1 MGEQARK
8 LYGHCGSC
16 APAATAG
23 HRRRSARDALR
34 PIPQARKGGVNPRPT
49 TDHGASTRFSHGS
62 SDRGHN
68 RDTIATDEKT
78 LLKLINHALK
88 VSLLLVL
95 AGPVAAQPEAR
106 ALLDDF
112 ASELDSLSAEFSQ
125 ITIDASDEVVEE
137 SSGRMF
143 FQKPDLI
150 RWDYIE
156 PFPQVI
162 VADGEQLWHYDES
175 LEQVTVRPQ
184 PAPGDSPMLVLTRPE
199 LLEKFYRILPSDRPD
214 QLRFE
219 PLADQAEIEM
229 ARLTFRDGKPATLD
243 LFDPFGQST
252 RLTLTEIRRNPE
264 IDPGV
269 FEFEVPEGA
278 DVLEGL

>member
-1 MGEQARK
+1 MIK
-8 LYGHCGSC
+8 TF
-16 APAATAG
+16 AA
-23 HRRRSARDALR
+23 
-34 PIPQARKGGVNPRPT
+34 
-49 TDHGASTRFSHGS
+49 ASLFV
-62 SDRGHN
+62 
-68 RDTIATDEKT
+68 AEF
-78 LLKLINHALK
+78 
-88 VSLLLVL
+88 L
-95 AGPVAAQPEAR
+95 APVAAQPEAR
-106 ALLDDF
+106 VLLDDF
-112 ASELDSLSAEFSQ
+112 ARGLDSLTAEFSQ
-125 ITIDASDEVVEE
+125 ITIDGSDEVVEE
-137 SSGRMF
+137 SSGRMY

-150 RWDYIE
+150 RWDYLE

-162 VADGEQLWHYDES
+162 VADGKQLWHYDES

-199 LLEKFYRILPSDRPD
+199 LLEKFYRILPSNRPD

-252 RLTLTEIRRNPE
+252 RLTLSAIRRNPD
-264 IDPGV
+264 IDPDV

>member
-1 MGEQARK
+1 MNSISIK
-8 LYGHCGSC
+8 
-16 APAATAG
+16 PFFAA
-23 HRRRSARDALR
+23 ALFV
-34 PIPQARKGGVNPRPT
+34 A
-49 TDHGASTRFSHGS
+49 AFSFP
-62 SDRGHN
+62 
-68 RDTIATDEKT
+68 TIA
-78 LLKLINHALK
+78 
-88 VSLLLVL
+88 
-95 AGPVAAQPEAR
+95 QPDAR

-112 ASELDSLSAEFSQ
+112 ARGLDSLSAEFSQ
-125 ITIDASDEVVEE
+125 ITVDGSDEVVEE
-137 SSGRMF
+137 SYGRMY
-143 FQKPDLI
+143 FQAPDLI
-150 RWDYIE
+150 RWDYLE

-243 LFDPFGQST
+243 LFDTLSQST
-252 RLTLTEIRRNPE
+252 RLTLSNIERNPE
-264 IDPGV
+264 IDPSI

>member
-1 MGEQARK
+1 MNSISIK
-8 LYGHCGSC
+8 
-16 APAATAG
+16 PFFAA
-23 HRRRSARDALR
+23 AL
-34 PIPQARKGGVNPRPT
+34 
-49 TDHGASTRFSHGS
+49 F
-62 SDRGHN
+62 
-68 RDTIATDEKT
+68 
-78 LLKLINHALK
+78 
-88 VSLLLVL
+88 
-95 AGPVAAQPEAR
+95 VAAFSSPALSQPEAR

-112 ASELDSLSAEFSQ
+112 ARGLESLSAEFSQ
-125 ITIDASDEVVEE
+125 ITVDGNDEVVEE
-137 SSGRMF
+137 SRGRMY
-143 FQKPDLI
+143 FQSPDLI
-150 RWDYIE
+150 RWDYLE

-252 RLTLTEIRRNPE
+252 RLTLTNIERNPE
-264 IDPGV
+264 IDPAV

>member
-1 MGEQARK
+1 M
-8 LYGHCGSC
+8 LNF
-16 APAATAG
+16 
-23 HRRRSARDALR
+23 RRF
-34 PIPQARKGGVNPRPT
+34 PVI
-49 TDHGASTRFSHGS
+49 
-62 SDRGHN
+62 
-68 RDTIATDEKT
+68 
-78 LLKLINHALK
+78 
-88 VSLLLVL
+88 LLVAL
-95 AGPVAAQPEAR
+95 AGAASAQPDAR

-112 ASELDSLSAEFSQ
+112 ARGLDSLSAEFSQ
-125 ITIDASDEVVEE
+125 ITVDGSDEVVEE
-137 SSGRMF
+137 SYGRMY
-143 FQKPDLI
+143 FQAPDRI
-150 RWDYIE
+150 RWDYLE

-162 VADGEQLWHYDES
+162 VADGEQLWHFDES

-243 LFDPFGQST
+243 IFDPFGQST
-252 RLTLTEIRRNPE
+252 RLTLSGIRRNPE
-264 IDPGV
+264 IDPEV

>member
-1 MGEQARK
+1 MK
-8 LYGHCGSC
+8 S
-16 APAATAG
+16 
-23 HRRRSARDALR
+23 
-34 PIPQARKGGVNPRPT
+34 I
-49 TDHGASTRFSHGS
+49 
-62 SDRGHN
+62 
-68 RDTIATDEKT
+68 
-78 LLKLINHALK
+78 LINKFIAAAL
-88 VSLLLVL
+88 L
-95 AGPVAAQPEAR
+95 AAFLSPADAQPEAR

-112 ASELDSLSAEFSQ
+112 ARGLDSLTAEFSQ
-125 ITIDASDEVVEE
+125 ITVDASDEVVEE
-137 SSGRMF
+137 SRGRMY
-143 FQKPDLI
+143 FQSPDLI
-150 RWDYIE
+150 RWDYLE

-162 VADGEQLWHYDES
+162 VADGEKLWHYDES

-199 LLEKFYRILPSDRPD
+199 LLEKFYRILPSDRSD

-229 ARLTFRDGKPATLD
+229 ARLTFRDGRPATLD

-252 RLTLTEIRRNPE
+252 RLTLSNIERNPD
-264 IDPGV
+264 IDPSV

>member
-1 MGEQARK
+1 MNSISIKPFFVAVVF
-8 LYGHCGSC
+8 L
-16 APAATAG
+16 AAF
-23 HRRRSARDALR
+23 SS
-34 PIPQARKGGVNPRPT
+34 
-49 TDHGASTRFSHGS
+49 ST
-62 SDRGHN
+62 
-68 RDTIATDEKT
+68 
-78 LLKLINHALK
+78 
-88 VSLLLVL
+88 V
-95 AGPVAAQPEAR
+95 AQPEAR

-112 ASELDSLSAEFSQ
+112 ARGLDSLSAEFSQ
-125 ITIDASDEVVEE
+125 ITVDGNDEVVEE
-137 SSGRMF
+137 SRGRMY
-143 FQKPDLI
+143 FQSPDLI
-150 RWDYIE
+150 RWDYLE

-252 RLTLTEIRRNPE
+252 RLTLTNIERSPE
-264 IDPGV
+264 IDASV

>member
-1 MGEQARK
+1 M
-8 LYGHCGSC
+8 
-16 APAATAG
+16 
-23 HRRRSARDALR
+23 
-34 PIPQARKGGVNPRPT
+34 NPT
-49 TDHGASTRFSHGS
+49 TIKIFAAASLFV
-62 SDRGHN
+62 
-68 RDTIATDEKT
+68 AEF
-78 LLKLINHALK
+78 
-88 VSLLLVL
+88 L
-95 AGPVAAQPEAR
+95 APVAAQPEAR
-106 ALLDDF
+106 VLLDDF
-112 ASELDSLSAEFSQ
+112 ARGLDSLTAEFSQ
-125 ITIDASDEVVEE
+125 ITIDGSDEVVEE
-137 SSGRMF
+137 SSGRMY

-150 RWDYIE
+150 RWDYLE

-252 RLTLTEIRRNPE
+252 RLALTEIRRNPD
-264 IDPGV
+264 IDPDV

>member
-1 MGEQARK
+1 MNPTK
-8 LYGHCGSC
+8 IK
-16 APAATAG
+16 PFIVAAIFLA
-23 HRRRSARDALR
+23 A
-34 PIPQARKGGVNPRPT
+34 
-49 TDHGASTRFSHGS
+49 FSS
-62 SDRGHN
+62 
-68 RDTIATDEKT
+68 
-78 LLKLINHALK
+78 
-88 VSLLLVL
+88 
-95 AGPVAAQPEAR
+95 PVAAQPEAR
-106 ALLDDF
+106 SLLDDF
-112 ASELDSLSAEFSQ
+112 ASGLDSLSAEFSQ
-125 ITIDASDEVVEE
+125 ITIDGSDEVVEE
-137 SSGRMF
+137 SSGRMY

-150 RWDYIE
+150 RWDYLE

-199 LLEKFYRILPSDRPD
+199 LLEKFYRILPSNRPD

-219 PLADQAEIEM
+219 PLAEQAEIEM

-252 RLTLTEIRRNPE
+252 RLTLSEIRRNPD

-269 FEFEVPEGA
+269 FEFEAPEGA

>member
-1 MGEQARK
+1 MN
-8 LYGHCGSC
+8 
-16 APAATAG
+16 
-23 HRRRSARDALR
+23 
-34 PIPQARKGGVNPRPT
+34 PISFK
-49 TDHGASTRFSHGS
+49 SF
-62 SDRGHN
+62 
-68 RDTIATDEKT
+68 
-78 LLKLINHALK
+78 
-88 VSLLLVL
+88 
-95 AGPVAAQPEAR
+95 VAAALFTAAFSSSTFAQPDAR

-112 ASELDSLSAEFSQ
+112 ARGLDSLSAEFSQ
-125 ITIDASDEVVEE
+125 ITVDGDDEVVEE
-137 SSGRMF
+137 SYGRMY
-143 FQKPDLI
+143 FQAPDLI
-150 RWDYIE
+150 RWDYLE

-229 ARLTFRDGKPATLD
+229 ARLTFRDGKPAMLD

-252 RLTLTEIRRNPE
+252 RLTLTNIERNPD
-264 IDPGV
+264 IDPSV

>member
-1 MGEQARK
+1 MNSISIKPFFVAVVF
-8 LYGHCGSC
+8 L
-16 APAATAG
+16 AAF
-23 HRRRSARDALR
+23 SS
-34 PIPQARKGGVNPRPT
+34 
-49 TDHGASTRFSHGS
+49 ST
-62 SDRGHN
+62 
-68 RDTIATDEKT
+68 
-78 LLKLINHALK
+78 
-88 VSLLLVL
+88 V
-95 AGPVAAQPEAR
+95 AQPEAR

-112 ASELDSLSAEFSQ
+112 ARGLDSLSAEFSQ
-125 ITIDASDEVVEE
+125 ITVDGNDEVVEE
-137 SSGRMF
+137 SRGRMY
-143 FQKPDLI
+143 FQSPDLI
-150 RWDYIE
+150 RWDYLE

-252 RLTLTEIRRNPE
+252 RLTLTDIERNPE
-264 IDPGV
+264 IDPAV

>member
-1 MGEQARK
+1 M
-8 LYGHCGSC
+8 
-16 APAATAG
+16 
-23 HRRRSARDALR
+23 
-34 PIPQARKGGVNPRPT
+34 
-49 TDHGASTRFSHGS
+49 SHAF
-62 SDRGHN
+62 N
-68 RDTIATDEKT
+68 VA
-78 LLKLINHALK
+78 
-88 VSLLLVL
+88 LLLAL
-95 AGPVAAQPEAR
+95 AGPASAEPEAR

-112 ASELDSLSAEFSQ
+112 ARGLDSLSAEFSQ
-125 ITIDASDEVVEE
+125 ITIDGNDEVVEE
-137 SSGRMF
+137 SHGRMY
-143 FQKPDLI
+143 FQAPDLI
-150 RWDYIE
+150 RWDYLE

-199 LLEKFYRILPSDRPD
+199 LLEKFYRMLPSNRPD

-229 ARLTFRDGKPATLD
+229 ARLTFRDGVPATLD

-252 RLTLTEIRRNPE
+252 RLTLSNIERNPE
-264 IDPGV
+264 IEPSV

>member
-1 MGEQARK
+1 MNSK
-8 LYGHCGSC
+8 SIK
-16 APAATAG
+16 PFIAA
-23 HRRRSARDALR
+23 ALF
-34 PIPQARKGGVNPRPT
+34 IA
-49 TDHGASTRFSHGS
+49 AFSS
-62 SDRGHN
+62 Y
-68 RDTIATDEKT
+68 T
-78 LLKLINHALK
+78 
-88 VSLLLVL
+88 V
-95 AGPVAAQPEAR
+95 AQPEAR

-112 ASELDSLSAEFSQ
+112 ARGLDSLSAEFSQ
-125 ITIDASDEVVEE
+125 ITVDGRDEVVEE
-137 SSGRMF
+137 SYGRMY
-143 FQKPDLI
+143 FQAPDLI
-150 RWDYIE
+150 RWDYLE

-229 ARLTFRDGKPATLD
+229 ARLTFRDGKPVTLD
-243 LFDPFGQST
+243 IFDPFGQST
-252 RLTLTEIRRNPE
+252 RLTLTNIERNPA
-264 IDPGV
+264 IDPSV

>member
-1 MGEQARK
+1 M
-8 LYGHCGSC
+8 
-16 APAATAG
+16 
-23 HRRRSARDALR
+23 
-34 PIPQARKGGVNPRPT
+34 NPT
-49 TDHGASTRFSHGS
+49 TIKTIMVAAIFLAAFSLP
-62 SDRGHN
+62 
-68 RDTIATDEKT
+68 TIA
-78 LLKLINHALK
+78 
-88 VSLLLVL
+88 
-95 AGPVAAQPEAR
+95 QPDAR

-112 ASELDSLSAEFSQ
+112 AQELDSLSAEFSQ
-125 ITIDASDEVVEE
+125 ITVDGRDEVVEE
-137 SSGRMF
+137 SYGRMY
-143 FQKPDLI
+143 FQAPDLI
-150 RWDYIE
+150 RWDYLE

-252 RLTLTEIRRNPE
+252 RLTLTDIERNPQ
-264 IDPGV
+264 IDPSV

>member
-1 MGEQARK
+1 MK
-8 LYGHCGSC
+8 S
-16 APAATAG
+16 
-23 HRRRSARDALR
+23 
-34 PIPQARKGGVNPRPT
+34 I
-49 TDHGASTRFSHGS
+49 
-62 SDRGHN
+62 
-68 RDTIATDEKT
+68 
-78 LLKLINHALK
+78 LINK
-88 VSLLLVL
+88 FI
-95 AGPVAAQPEAR
+95 VAAALLAAFLSPADAQPDAR

-112 ASELDSLSAEFSQ
+112 ARGLDSLSAEFSQ
-125 ITIDASDEVVEE
+125 ITVDSHEEVVEE
-137 SSGRMF
+137 SRGRMY
-143 FQKPDLI
+143 FQAPDLI
-150 RWDYIE
+150 RWDYLE

-252 RLTLTEIRRNPE
+252 RLTLTDIERNPQ
-264 IDPGV
+264 IDPSV

>member
-1 MGEQARK
+1 MNSISIK
-8 LYGHCGSC
+8 
-16 APAATAG
+16 PFFATA
-23 HRRRSARDALR
+23 L
-34 PIPQARKGGVNPRPT
+34 
-49 TDHGASTRFSHGS
+49 F
-62 SDRGHN
+62 
-68 RDTIATDEKT
+68 
-78 LLKLINHALK
+78 
-88 VSLLLVL
+88 
-95 AGPVAAQPEAR
+95 VAAFSSSTVAQPDAR

-112 ASELDSLSAEFSQ
+112 ARGLDSLSAEFSQ
-125 ITIDASDEVVEE
+125 ITVDGSDEVVEE
-137 SSGRMF
+137 SRGRMY
-143 FQKPDLI
+143 FQAPDLI
-150 RWDYIE
+150 RWDYLE

-243 LFDPFGQST
+243 IFDPFGQST
-252 RLTLTEIRRNPE
+252 RLTLTDIVRNPD
-264 IDPGV
+264 IDPSV

>member
-1 MGEQARK
+1 MV
-8 LYGHCGSC
+8 
-16 APAATAG
+16 AAIFLA
-23 HRRRSARDALR
+23 A
-34 PIPQARKGGVNPRPT
+34 
-49 TDHGASTRFSHGS
+49 FSLP
-62 SDRGHN
+62 
-68 RDTIATDEKT
+68 TIA
-78 LLKLINHALK
+78 
-88 VSLLLVL
+88 
-95 AGPVAAQPEAR
+95 QPDAR

-112 ASELDSLSAEFSQ
+112 AQELDSLSAEFSQ
-125 ITIDASDEVVEE
+125 ITVDGRDEVVEE
-137 SSGRMF
+137 SYGRMY
-143 FQKPDLI
+143 FQAPDLI
-150 RWDYIE
+150 RWDYLE

-252 RLTLTEIRRNPE
+252 RLTLTDIERNPQ
-264 IDPGV
+264 IDPSV